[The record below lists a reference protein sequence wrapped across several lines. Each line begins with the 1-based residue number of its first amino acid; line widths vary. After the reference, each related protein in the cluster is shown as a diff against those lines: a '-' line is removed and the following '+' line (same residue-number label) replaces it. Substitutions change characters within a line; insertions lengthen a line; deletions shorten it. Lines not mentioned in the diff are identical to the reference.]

1 MQVGRVV
8 CVRGRSVRRL
18 IPSRRGTSLDRSE
31 LALVV
36 RAVGTYCRSHETGFG
51 TREAARVE
59 LALLRVGAIGVV
71 QHRVHY
77 VVGRIAG
84 IEGATN
90 LVGFVNQ
97 AWYAL
102 NGRDLLF
109 GK

>member
-1 MQVGRVV
+1 
-8 CVRGRSVRRL
+8 
-18 IPSRRGTSLDRSE
+18 
-31 LALVV
+31 
-36 RAVGTYCRSHETGFG
+36 
-51 TREAARVE
+51 
-59 LALLRVGAIGVV
+59 
-71 QHRVHY
+71 VHY